1 MPNVAGNTDIAK
13 VIKGA
18 QRYERWALEELYNL
32 YADKLFR
39 FLLFRVKSR
48 KDAEDLLAATFER
61 VLQRMHTFKGNSA
74 QSLTAWM
81 YQIARNLLI
90 DFYRRRGKIEQES
103 LNQRHWEIS
112 DDMPS
117 PSAISE
123 TLETNEALY
132 NAILSLTPVQQ
143 QVIILK
149 FFEGMSNADVG
160 AVIGKSE
167 GAVKSLQHRALAS
180 LARFMPTEEKNEL

>member
-1 MPNVAGNTDIAK
+1 MPNVANNTDIAK
-13 VIKGA
+13 VIKAA

-39 FLLFRVKSR
+39 FLLFRVKAR

-61 VLQRMHTFKGNSA
+61 VLRRMHTFKGTSK

-81 YQIARNLLI
+81 YQVTRNLLI
-90 DFYRRRGKIEQES
+90 DHYRRRGKIEQES
-103 LNQRHWEIS
+103 LDQHHWSIT
-112 DDMPS
+112 DDSPGPS
-117 PSAISE
+117 RLAE

-132 NAILSLTPVQQ
+132 DAILSLTPVQQ
-143 QVIILK
+143 QVVILK

-160 AVIGKSE
+160 AIIGKSE

-180 LARFMPTEEKNEL
+180 LARFMPTEEKHEF